1 MCLITTFE
9 GLLQNM
15 YVYYIWVSSNYLQ
28 SLKELRPVNMHSG
41 YVADIRRLVFTVK
54 AKLQEEGLP
63 RGTVWLRNEG
73 YRAENITFESC
84 RELQDKV

>member
-1 MCLITTFE
+1 M
-9 GLLQNM
+9 
-15 YVYYIWVSSNYLQ
+15 
-28 SLKELRPVNMHSG
+28 NMHSG